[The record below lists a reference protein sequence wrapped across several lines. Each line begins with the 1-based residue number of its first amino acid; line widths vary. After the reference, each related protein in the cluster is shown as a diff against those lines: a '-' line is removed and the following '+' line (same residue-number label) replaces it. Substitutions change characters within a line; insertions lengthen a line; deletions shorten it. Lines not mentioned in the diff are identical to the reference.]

1 MTAAEERMRLEAEE
15 EKAEVLDATRA
26 AIKVAAIQQAEEID
40 SMVAQLAEV
49 TAERR
54 RQADEIALLR
64 QERSELEL
72 KLGHHFLG
80 VTAAHQAP
88 GGAASAAPSCS
99 SRVSSHVSSG
109 ASSTPY
115 TDISIDRE
123 DQASAQRAGSG
134 VLGARAAPSAA
145 PSAPPPQPRDASR
158 RSPCSSFSAPPRPPL
173 RARGAGRRSMPC
185 SSPMSTARARASL

>member
-1 MTAAEERMRLEAEE
+1 VTAAEERMRLEAEE

-134 VLGARAAPSAA
+134 VMAARPAPSAA
-145 PSAPPPQPRDASR
+145 PSAPPSHVSSGASSTPYTDISIDR
-158 RSPCSSFSAPPRPPL
+158 ESDV
-173 RARGAGRRSMPC
+173 
-185 SSPMSTARARASL
+185 STAAVQAQSSTIELD

>member
-1 MTAAEERMRLEAEE
+1 MRLEAEE

-88 GGAASAAPSCS
+88 GGAASAAPS

-134 VLGARAAPSAA
+134 VMAARPAPSAA
-145 PSAPPPQPRDASR
+145 PSAPPSHVSSGASSTPYTDISIDR
-158 RSPCSSFSAPPRPPL
+158 ESDV
-173 RARGAGRRSMPC
+173 
-185 SSPMSTARARASL
+185 STAAVQAQSSTIELD